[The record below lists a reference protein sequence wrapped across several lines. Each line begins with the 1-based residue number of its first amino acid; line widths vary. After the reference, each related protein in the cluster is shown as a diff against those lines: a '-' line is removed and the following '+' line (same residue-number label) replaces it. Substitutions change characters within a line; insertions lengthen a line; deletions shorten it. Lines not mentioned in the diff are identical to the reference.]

1 MRRIAAWVCL
11 ALLLWPLLLT
21 SSRAVPAS
29 GPGPAT
35 PARAP
40 TRTLCRHWV
49 FDARLGR
56 WQPVAEATPPA
67 SRQAASRAQSAAAD
81 FPIAT
86 AAGWQMDPAVAFN
99 PARDEFLAVWEDL
112 RNGSD
117 LDIYGQ
123 RFGADGRL
131 LGSNFALVIGQFDQ
145 ESPSLFYTPA
155 VEGYCLLWHH
165 HEPAHDAIYV
175 QHLSSTGTPLGSPIA
190 VPTPAQGQ
198 QWIPGAAYN
207 ETLNEFLVAWEDM
220 STGAI
225 LAQRISAS
233 GAAVGST
240 IFVSG
245 QPGLQWTPPRV
256 TFNDVWE
263 EYLVVWDDL
272 NGGDIYG
279 QIVMADGVLRGDDL
293 AITTADGRQFV
304 SGVIYNSARDVYLV
318 LWTDER
324 DLATNDADVY
334 AQRVSGGGIPMPDE
348 MVISAAPGGQRNCV
362 GVYDPAHEEYL
373 LVWWDG
379 RTSNT
384 ASDIYG
390 QRVSTEG
397 PLLGPNLPISAK
409 ASDQVYPCL
418 AHRGG
423 SDQYAIVW
431 QEWYETEQQEIDAD
445 LYGMLYAPQRFCAY
459 FPHCAAG
466 QPDPG
471 LTQRSPIR

>member
-1 MRRIAAWVCL
+1 MRRIAAWMCL
-11 ALLLWPLLLT
+11 ALLLWSLLLT
-21 SSRAVPAS
+21 SSRAVAAS
-29 GPGPAT
+29 GPGLVT
-35 PARAP
+35 PAPVP
-40 TRTLCRHWV
+40 TRTPCRHWV
-49 FDARLGR
+49 FDARLGYWR
-56 WQPVAEATPPA
+56 PADEAVPPS
-67 SRQAASRAQSAAAD
+67 SRHAAPRAQSTAAD

-86 AAGWQMDPAVAFN
+86 AVGWQMDPVVAFN
-99 PARDEFLAVWEDL
+99 PTRDEFLVVWEDL

-123 RFGADGRL
+123 RFGADGHMV
-131 LGSNFALVIGQFDQ
+131 GSNFALVIGQFDQ
-145 ESPSLFYTPA
+145 QAPLLFYNPTD
-155 VEGYCLLWHH
+155 EGYRLLWHH
-165 HEPAHDAIYV
+165 HEPTSDAIYAQV
-175 QHLSSTGTPLGSPIA
+175 LSSTGTPVGSPSA

-207 ETLNEFLVAWEDM
+207 GTLNEFLVAWEDM

-225 LAQRISAS
+225 LAQRVSSS
-233 GAAVGST
+233 GEAIGST
-240 IFVSG
+240 IFVSS
-245 QPGLQWTPPRV
+245 QPGLQWTPPLV
-256 TFNDVWE
+256 AFNDVWG

-272 NGGDIYG
+272 NGGDVYG
-279 QIVMADGVLRGDDL
+279 QVVMTDGVLRGDDL
-293 AITTADGRQFV
+293 VITKADGRQFV
-304 SGVIYNSARDVYLV
+304 SDVIYNSARDVYLV

-334 AQRVSGGGIPMPDE
+334 AQRISGGGLPMADE

-390 QRVSTEG
+390 QRVSTDG

-418 AHRGG
+418 AQRDG

-431 QEWYETEQQEIDAD
+431 QEWRETEQQESDAD
-445 LYGMLYAPQRFCAY
+445 LYGVLYAPQRFCTY
-459 FPHCAAG
+459 FPDCTSG
-466 QPDPG
+466 QPGAG
-471 LTQRSPIR
+471 LAQRSPIR